1 MRSIAALRRVLCC
14 RVVTRRLF
22 LLVAVAAAAL
32 CAEDFAGKVVTISDG
47 DTIRVMHNGAS
58 ERIRLWGIDCPEMK
72 QPFGTRARQ
81 LTWALAF
88 GQTVTVKVRDIGRY
102 KRTVADV
109 IRPDR
114 PNLNQEL
121 VRAGLAWLYQQYGCR
136 ESVLRDLEQEARAAK
151 HGLWSDPKPVAPWE
165 WRKAGRK

>member
-1 MRSIAALRRVLCC
+1 MIPSLRWPALTLSVRSLKIVRGSTGLTGFGSTARLTTPASIHETTVPRR
-14 RVVTRRLF
+14 F
-22 LLVAVAAAAL
+22 LV
-32 CAEDFAGKVVTISDG
+32 
-47 DTIRVMHNGAS
+47 
-58 ERIRLWGIDCPEMK
+58 
-72 QPFGTRARQ
+72 
-81 LTWALAF
+81 